1 MSGSDYLLEKRLLKL
16 DPELHRLFTDAVCV
30 LQQTLMQFQR
40 LFPEYTD
47 HSELH
52 SMNVLNF
59 CNALIGEDNIDHL
72 NAHEIYVLLL
82 SCYLHD
88 VGMAVSPKDY
98 EEFKEELG
106 ADECFKSWPD
116 RDMADFVRDQHHEFS
131 GMFIRKYAQ
140 MLEIPSEEH
149 LFAVVQTCRGHR
161 RTDLFDEN
169 EYPAEYGITGQD
181 IAHLPYLAAV
191 IRLADEIDVAAY
203 RSPKLL
209 YDIESLTDAYQ
220 IFHNRMLAAVPQ
232 LEILPDGII
241 LDVQTDDEQ
250 LVPAIEERVRKI
262 QETIDY
268 CRSVTETRTPFHIS
282 QEWVKL
288 NRISEDQ

>member
-59 CNALIGEDNIDHL
+59 CNALIGEENIDHL

-98 EEFKEELG
+98 EEFR
-106 ADECFKSWPD
+106 KSWG
-116 RDMADFVRDQHHEFS
+116 RMNTSKA
-131 GMFIRKYAQ
+131 G
-140 MLEIPSEEH
+140 L
-149 LFAVVQTCRGHR
+149 
-161 RTDLFDEN
+161 
-169 EYPAEYGITGQD
+169 TGTW
-181 IAHLPYLAAV
+181 
-191 IRLADEIDVAAY
+191 
-203 RSPKLL
+203 
-209 YDIESLTDAYQ
+209 LT
-220 IFHNRMLAAVPQ
+220 L
-232 LEILPDGII
+232 
-241 LDVQTDDEQ
+241 
-250 LVPAIEERVRKI
+250 
-262 QETIDY
+262 
-268 CRSVTETRTPFHIS
+268 
-282 QEWVKL
+282 
-288 NRISEDQ
+288 